1 MSDAEIL
8 GPNDPGPRDTKDANY
23 ANTGGA
29 GGGQTGGQG
38 QSVKSFPWERLAFTA
53 IYAFVAWVAFWL
65 ALILALIGGVLK
77 IFGLSSQENFAGYA
91 RRTADYVGE
100 ALAYVSG
107 ATEKKP
113 FPFN

>member
-23 ANTGGA
+23 SNTGG
-29 GGGQTGGQG
+29 GQSGGQG
-38 QSVKSFPWERLAFTA
+38 QSAKSFPWERLAFTV

-65 ALILALIGGVLK
+65 ALILAVIGGGLK
-77 IFGLSSQENFAGYA
+77 LFGLSSQENFAGYA
-91 RRTADYVGE
+91 RRAADYVGE

-113 FPFN
+113 FPFNG